1 LPRFARNGGLP
12 RPFRAR
18 NDIVKI
24 YAAFLLVVTLT
35 SCFQVLRIESEIYP
49 NVELKSD
56 FRYRYRHT
64 ADKKTIESLLAQ
76 VWTSGFLRKNEL
88 IEKEILN
95 NNYGVFNGD
104 SESSSLEMHRARY
117 IKDKGGKD
125 IVMLSTCLFSH
136 FVLSFNRK
144 AVHRT
149 LDKRVKATLIHELF
163 HDFWH
168 NILDE
173 RKKFL
178 FSIEAEIFFLEAMM
192 AEKKQDKVMFLRNVG
207 LNEPS
212 PDDFKPYDE
221 LQDLKVN
228 YTDQK
233 FFGSELYSIIA
244 DRTFSGRMIIPKQ
257 LRKFYYGIL
266 SESALNK
273 NRI

>member
-1 LPRFARNGGLP
+1 M
-12 RPFRAR
+12 
-18 NDIVKI
+18 
-24 YAAFLLVVTLT
+24 
-35 SCFQVLRIESEIYP
+35 
-49 NVELKSD
+49 
-56 FRYRYRHT
+56 
-64 ADKKTIESLLAQ
+64 TIESLLAQ

-95 NNYGVFNGD
+95 NNYGVFHGD

-117 IKDKGGKD
+117 IKMHGQKDK
-125 IVMLSTCLFSH
+125 VMLSTSLFSH
-136 FVLSFNRK
+136 FVLSSNK
-144 AVHRT
+144 MTVHKT
-149 LDKRVKATLIHELF
+149 LDRRIKATLLHELF

-212 PDDFKPYDE
+212 TDDFKPYDE

-244 DRTFSGRMIIPKQ
+244 DRAFSGRMIIPKQ

-273 NRI
+273 NGI

>member
-1 LPRFARNGGLP
+1 MRNSKLLK
-12 RPFRAR
+12 A
-18 NDIVKI
+18 
-24 YAAFLLVVTLT
+24 YLLLVVTLT
-35 SCFQVLRIESEIYP
+35 SCSRVLGIESEIYP
-49 NVELKSD
+49 NLELKSEI
-56 FRYRYRHT
+56 RYRYRNT
-64 ADKKTIESLLAQ
+64 ADKTTIESLLAK

-88 IEKEILN
+88 IEEEILN
-95 NNYGVFNGD
+95 NNYGIFRENNK
-104 SESSSLEMHRARY
+104 SSSLKKPRARY
-117 IKDKGGKD
+117 IKEKGQKDK
-125 IVMLSTCLFSH
+125 VMLSASLFSH
-136 FVLSFNRK
+136 FVRSSNRRI
-144 AVHRT
+144 VHRT
-149 LDKRVKATLIHELF
+149 LDRRIKATLIHELF

-168 NILDE
+168 NILDQ

-192 AEKKQDKVMFLRNVG
+192 AEKKQDKVMFLRNAG

-212 PDDFKPYDE
+212 KDDFKPYDE

-244 DRTFSGRMIIPKQ
+244 DRAFSGKMIIPKQ
-257 LRKFYYGIL
+257 LKKFYYGIL

>member
-1 LPRFARNGGLP
+1 MRNSKLLK
-12 RPFRAR
+12 A
-18 NDIVKI
+18 
-24 YAAFLLVVTLT
+24 YLLLVVTLT
-35 SCFQVLRIESEIYP
+35 SCSRVLRIESEIYP
-49 NVELKSD
+49 NLELKSD
-56 FRYRYRHT
+56 FRYRKT
-64 ADKKTIESLLAQ
+64 ADKTTIESLLVE

-88 IEKEILN
+88 IEEEILN
-95 NNYGVFNGD
+95 NNYGIFRAD
-104 SESSSLEMHRARY
+104 SESSSLKKTRARY
-117 IKDKGGKD
+117 IKEKGQKDK
-125 IVMLSTCLFSH
+125 VMLSTSLFSH
-136 FVLSFNRK
+136 FVHSSNRMI
-144 AVHRT
+144 VHRT
-149 LDKRVKATLIHELF
+149 LDRRIKATLIHELF

-192 AEKKQDKVMFLRNVG
+192 AEKKQDKVMFLRNAG

-212 PDDFKPYDE
+212 KDDFKPYDE
-221 LQDLKVN
+221 LQDLKKN

-244 DRTFSGRMIIPKQ
+244 DRAFSGKMIIPKQ

>member
-1 LPRFARNGGLP
+1 MRNSKLLK
-12 RPFRAR
+12 A
-18 NDIVKI
+18 
-24 YAAFLLVVTLT
+24 YLLLVVTLS
-35 SCFQVLRIESEIYP
+35 SCSRVLRIESEIYP
-49 NVELKSD
+49 NIELKSD
-56 FRYRYRHT
+56 LPCRYRHT
-64 ADKKTIESLLAQ
+64 ADKRTIESLLAQ
-76 VWTSGFLRKNEL
+76 VWSSGFLRKNEL

-95 NNYGVFNGD
+95 NNYGVFHGD
-104 SESSSLEMHRARY
+104 SESSSLEWHRARY
-117 IKDKGGKD
+117 IKIQGHKDK
-125 IVMLSTCLFSH
+125 VMLSTCLFSH
-136 FVLSFNRK
+136 FVFSSNRT

-149 LDKRVKATLIHELF
+149 LDRRVKATLIHELF

-212 PDDFKPYDE
+212 TGDFKPYDE

-244 DRTFSGRMIIPKQ
+244 DRAFSGRMIIPKQ

-273 NRI
+273 NGI

>member
-1 LPRFARNGGLP
+1 VDKMRNS
-12 RPFRAR
+12 
-18 NDIVKI
+18 K
-24 YAAFLLVVTLT
+24 LLKAYLLLIVTLT
-35 SCFQVLRIESEIYP
+35 SCSRVLRIESEIYP
-49 NVELKSD
+49 NIELKSD
-56 FRYRYRHT
+56 FQYRYRRT
-64 ADKKTIESLLAQ
+64 ADKITIESLLAQ

-95 NNYGVFNGD
+95 NNYGVFRGD
-104 SESSSLEMHRARY
+104 SESSSLENHRARY
-117 IKDKGGKD
+117 IKVKGQKDK
-125 IVMLSTCLFSH
+125 VMLSTSLFSH
-136 FVLSFNRK
+136 FVRSSNSLI
-144 AVHRT
+144 VHRT
-149 LDKRVKATLIHELF
+149 PDRRIKATLVHELF

-168 NILDE
+168 NVLDE

-192 AEKKQDKVMFLRNVG
+192 AEKKQDKMMFLRNAG

-212 PDDFKPYDE
+212 KDDFKPYDE

-244 DRTFSGRMIIPKQ
+244 DRAFSGKMIIPKQ
-257 LRKFYYGIL
+257 LKKFYYGIL

>member
-1 LPRFARNGGLP
+1 MRNSKLLK
-12 RPFRAR
+12 A
-18 NDIVKI
+18 
-24 YAAFLLVVTLT
+24 YLLLVVTLT
-35 SCFQVLRIESEIYP
+35 NCSGVLRIKSEIYP
-49 NVELKSD
+49 NIELKSD
-56 FRYRYRHT
+56 FRYRYRQT
-64 ADKKTIESLLAQ
+64 ADKITIESLLAE

-88 IEKEILN
+88 IAEEILN
-95 NNYGVFNGD
+95 NNYGVFRGD
-104 SESSSLEMHRARY
+104 SESSSLENHRARY
-117 IKDKGGKD
+117 IKEKGEKDK
-125 IVMLSTCLFSH
+125 VMLSTSLFSH
-136 FVLSFNRK
+136 FVLSSNRMT
-144 AVHRT
+144 VHRT
-149 LDKRVKATLIHELF
+149 LDRRIKATLIHELF

-192 AEKKQDKVMFLRNVG
+192 AEKKQDKVMFLRNAG

-212 PDDFKPYDE
+212 KYDFKPYDE

-244 DRTFSGRMIIPKQ
+244 DRAFSGKMIIPKQ

>member
-1 LPRFARNGGLP
+1 MRNSKLLK
-12 RPFRAR
+12 A
-18 NDIVKI
+18 
-24 YAAFLLVVTLT
+24 YLLLVVTLT
-35 SCFQVLRIESEIYP
+35 SCSRVLRIESEIYP
-49 NVELKSD
+49 NIELKSD
-56 FRYRYRHT
+56 FRYRRT
-64 ADKKTIESLLAQ
+64 AGKITIERLLTE

-88 IEKEILN
+88 IEEEILN
-95 NNYGVFNGD
+95 NNYGVFRGD
-104 SESSSLEMHRARY
+104 SESSSLEKHPARY
-117 IKDKGGKD
+117 IKVKGQKDK
-125 IVMLSTCLFSH
+125 VMLSTSLFSH
-136 FVLSFNRK
+136 FVFNSNGRT
-144 AVHRT
+144 VHRT
-149 LDKRVKATLIHELF
+149 LDRRIKATLIHELF

-192 AEKKQDKVMFLRNVG
+192 AEKKQDKVMFLRNAG

-212 PDDFKPYDE
+212 KDDFKPYDE
-221 LQDLKVN
+221 LQDLKDN
-228 YTDQK
+228 YADQE

-244 DRTFSGRMIIPKQ
+244 DRAFSGKMIIPKQ

>member
-1 LPRFARNGGLP
+1 MRNSKLLK
-12 RPFRAR
+12 A
-18 NDIVKI
+18 
-24 YAAFLLVVTLT
+24 YLLLVVTLT
-35 SCFQVLRIESEIYP
+35 SCSRVLKIESEIYP
-49 NVELKSD
+49 NIELKSEV
-56 FRYRYRHT
+56 RYRYRNT
-64 ADKKTIESLLAQ
+64 ADKTTIESLLAE

-88 IEKEILN
+88 IEEEILN
-95 NNYGVFNGD
+95 NNYGIFRED
-104 SESSSLEMHRARY
+104 SKSSSLKKPRARY
-117 IKDKGGKD
+117 IKEKGQKDK
-125 IVMLSTCLFSH
+125 VMLSTSLFSH
-136 FVLSFNRK
+136 FVSNSNRRI
-144 AVHRT
+144 VHRA
-149 LDKRVKATLIHELF
+149 LDKRIKATLIHELF

-192 AEKKQDKVMFLRNVG
+192 AEKKQDKVMFLRNAG

-212 PDDFKPYDE
+212 KGDFKPYDE

-244 DRTFSGRMIIPKQ
+244 DRAFSGKMIIPKQ

>member
-1 LPRFARNGGLP
+1 MRNSKLL
-12 RPFRAR
+12 
-18 NDIVKI
+18 KT
-24 YAAFLLVVTLT
+24 YLLLVVTLT
-35 SCFQVLRIESEIYP
+35 SCSRFLKIESEIYP
-49 NVELKSD
+49 NLELKSD
-56 FRYRYRHT
+56 SRFLYRNT
-64 ADKKTIESLLAQ
+64 ADKITIESLLAE

-95 NNYGVFNGD
+95 NNYGVFCGD

-117 IKDKGGKD
+117 IKILGQKDK
-125 IVMLSTCLFSH
+125 VMLCTSLFSH
-136 FVLSFNRK
+136 FVLSSNRTT
-144 AVHRT
+144 VHKT
-149 LDKRVKATLIHELF
+149 LDRRIKATLIHELF

-178 FSIEAEIFFLEAMM
+178 FSIEAEIFFLEVMM
-192 AEKKQDKVMFLRNVG
+192 AEKKQDKVMFLRNAG

-212 PDDFKPYDE
+212 KDDFKPYDE

-228 YTDQK
+228 YADKK

-244 DRTFSGRMIIPKQ
+244 DRAFSGKMIIPKQ

-273 NRI
+273 NGI

>member
-1 LPRFARNGGLP
+1 MAKMRNSKLLK
-12 RPFRAR
+12 A
-18 NDIVKI
+18 
-24 YAAFLLVVTLT
+24 YLLLVVTLT
-35 SCFQVLRIESEIYP
+35 SCSRVLRIESEIYP
-49 NVELKSD
+49 NLELKSD

-64 ADKKTIESLLAQ
+64 ADKITIESLLAQ

-95 NNYGVFNGD
+95 INYGVFDGD
-104 SESSSLEMHRARY
+104 SESSSLEKHRSSY
-117 IKDKGGKD
+117 IKIQGQKDK
-125 IVMLSTCLFSH
+125 VMLSTSLFSH
-136 FVLSFNRK
+136 FVISSNRMI
-144 AVHRT
+144 VHRT
-149 LDKRVKATLIHELF
+149 LDRRIKATLIHELF

-192 AEKKQDKVMFLRNVG
+192 AEKKQDKVMFLRNAG
-207 LNEPS
+207 LSEPS
-212 PDDFKPYDE
+212 KDDFKPYDE

-244 DRTFSGRMIIPKQ
+244 DRAFSGKMIIPKQ

>member
-1 LPRFARNGGLP
+1 MRNSKLLK
-12 RPFRAR
+12 A
-18 NDIVKI
+18 
-24 YAAFLLVVTLT
+24 YLLLVITLT
-35 SCFQVLRIESEIYP
+35 SCSRVLRIESEIYP
-49 NVELKSD
+49 NIELKSD
-56 FRYRYRHT
+56 FRYRNK
-64 ADKKTIESLLAQ
+64 ADKTTIESLLAE

-88 IEKEILN
+88 IEEEILN
-95 NNYGVFNGD
+95 NNYGIFRGD
-104 SESSSLEMHRARY
+104 SESSSLKKSRGRY
-117 IKDKGGKD
+117 IKEKGQKDK
-125 IVMLSTCLFSH
+125 VMLSTSLFSH
-136 FVLSFNRK
+136 FALNSNRRI
-144 AVHRT
+144 VRRT
-149 LDKRVKATLIHELF
+149 LDKRIKATLIHELF

-192 AEKKQDKVMFLRNVG
+192 AEKKQDKVMFLRNAG

-212 PDDFKPYDE
+212 KDDFKPYDE
-221 LQDLKVN
+221 LQDLKEN

-233 FFGSELYSIIA
+233 FFGTELYSIIA
-244 DRTFSGRMIIPKQ
+244 DRAFSGKMIIPKQ

>member
-1 LPRFARNGGLP
+1 MRNSKLLK
-12 RPFRAR
+12 A
-18 NDIVKI
+18 
-24 YAAFLLVVTLT
+24 YLLLVVTLT
-35 SCFQVLRIESEIYP
+35 SCSRVLRIESEIYP
-49 NVELKSD
+49 NIELKSD
-56 FRYRYRHT
+56 FQYRYRRT
-64 ADKKTIESLLAQ
+64 ADKITIESLLAQ

-95 NNYGVFNGD
+95 NNYGVFRGD
-104 SESSSLEMHRARY
+104 SESSSLENRRARY
-117 IKDKGGKD
+117 IKVKGQKDK
-125 IVMLSTCLFSH
+125 VMLSTGLFSH
-136 FVLSFNRK
+136 FVRSSNRMI
-144 AVHRT
+144 VHRT
-149 LDKRVKATLIHELF
+149 PDIRIKATLIHELF

-192 AEKKQDKVMFLRNVG
+192 AEKKQDKMMFLRNAG

-212 PDDFKPYDE
+212 KDDFKPYDE

-228 YTDQK
+228 YEDHK

-244 DRTFSGRMIIPKQ
+244 DRTFSGKMIIPKQ
-257 LRKFYYGIL
+257 LKKFYYGIL
-266 SESALNK
+266 SESALKK